1 VRIFNWLAE
10 ILLYFFKKPLR
21 FLKSLFFRTI
31 MIFDLFIKN
40 NTENNAK
47 KFIDLYMA
55 CSLSLAIKTD
65 MEDMSFKIGESF
77 FKIILAN

>member
-1 VRIFNWLAE
+1 
-10 ILLYFFKKPLR
+10 
-21 FLKSLFFRTI
+21 

-77 FKIILAN
+77 FKVILAN